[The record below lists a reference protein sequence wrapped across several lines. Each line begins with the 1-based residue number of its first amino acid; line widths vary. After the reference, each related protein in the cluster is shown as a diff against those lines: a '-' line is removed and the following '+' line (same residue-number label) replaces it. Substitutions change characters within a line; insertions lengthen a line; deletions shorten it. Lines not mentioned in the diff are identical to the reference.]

1 MALRNK
7 LPDEI
12 ARYPD
17 PVLGLNLRLSLEDL
31 DPGYAVLL
39 QNCVWDG
46 GVKNRFGS
54 ETVIQ
59 TSQGMYRGLGGHRFY
74 YQTTSKA
81 RLASW
86 NTHLFT
92 VSDTGTLTTL
102 TNGLTADKDGHF
114 ETWSITD
121 AAYYCN
127 ETTDGLV
134 KIDNTLV
141 LTTVTGTNIPS
152 SPKMVKPFLDRLFAI
167 QDAVVIPTNPRVD
180 SVWAT
185 TGSSWS
191 AYRPVGSGGRPTAIH
206 LHSLTGQQGDP
217 LAELLIF
224 QSGSVTALTGTDFG
238 SDVTSASPPSSGWD
252 ARMRLLD
259 PSIGTE
265 SPYSV
270 VTVPGLGTF
279 WFTQHNNVAWL
290 PFNEATPRLIGD
302 RLVSLNRTDVN
313 GIQKVNA
320 ASRSQV
326 VMKYHDRY
334 LKLCIPVN
342 ATYANVQYWLDVRS
356 LQNDLNGQQSPAH
369 GFVWYGPMLGQH
381 IGRAWVEDRNGD
393 PEDLM
398 VLEGDPT
405 LGVYLYRFNVPN
417 LHADAYASTTV
428 AIAPRYRTFYHGFG
442 MPSYDKM
449 VPLVRVDGQGNINN
463 WSLSVDDLH
472 DEDMVS
478 GLEITKTDGS
488 SFSYFTYGSGK
499 HYGSGLH
506 YGASASP
513 QVGHVFITNQT
524 DTIPTGDRLS
534 IDITGSSGRFHINAI
549 YPQVQV
555 RKRQPVS

>member
-17 PVLGLNLRLSLEDL
+17 PVLGINLRMSLEDL
-31 DPGYAVLL
+31 EPGYAALL

-46 GVKNRFGS
+46 GVKNRYGS

-59 TSQGMYRGLGGHRFY
+59 TSQGAYRGLGGHRFY

-81 RLASW
+81 RLAVW
-86 NTHLFT
+86 NKHLFS
-92 VSDTGTLTTL
+92 VSDTGGLTTL

-127 ETTDGLV
+127 EADGLV
-134 KIDNTLV
+134 KVDNTLT

-152 SPKMVKPFLDRLFAI
+152 TPKMAKPFLDRLFAI
-167 QDAVVIPTNPRVD
+167 QDAVVVASNPRVD
-180 SVWAT
+180 TVFAT

-191 AYRPVGSGGRPTAIH
+191 AYRPVGSGGRPTALH

-224 QSGSVTALTGTDFG
+224 QAGSVTALTGSDFG
-238 SDVTSASPPSSGWD
+238 DDVTQANPPNGWD
-252 ARMRLLD
+252 ARLRLLD

-265 SPYSV
+265 SPYSIT
-270 VTVPGLGTF
+270 TVPGLGTF

-313 GIQKVNA
+313 GIQLVNTT
-320 ASRSQV
+320 SRKQV
-326 VMKYHDRY
+326 VMFYHDRY

-356 LQNDLNGQQSPAH
+356 LQNDLNGQQSPQR
-369 GFVWYGPMLGQH
+369 GFVWYGPMLGQN

-398 VLEGDPT
+398 VLEGDQT
-405 LGVYLYRFNVPN
+405 LGVYLYRLNVPN
-417 LHADAYASTTV
+417 LYADAYASTTV
-428 AIAPRYRTFYHGFG
+428 AITPRYTTFYHGFG
-442 MPSYDKM
+442 MPSYEKM
-449 VPLVRVDGQGNINN
+449 MPLVRVDGQGNINN
-463 WSLSVDDLH
+463 WTLSVDDLH
-472 DEDMVS
+472 GADQVS
-478 GLEITKTDGS
+478 GMSITRVNGAA
-488 SFSYFTYGSGK
+488 FSYITYGSGT
-499 HYGSGLH
+499 HYGSGNN
-506 YGASASP
+506 YGASAAP
-513 QVGHVFITNQT
+513 QVGHAFLSNQGE
-524 DTIPTGDRLS
+524 TIPTGDRLA
-534 IDITGSSGRFHINAI
+534 IDIVGTAGRFQVNAI